1 MSFCIL
7 CGRELKDYTCDRCEC
22 MLEETVKTGL
32 SAIVCAIPRLER
44 MNLKEAVE
52 QVLRETNAGEYT
64 VDIPLNLPNADV
76 KFVVFL
82 PKLGNV
88 MDVLTQLAENYGAKI
103 EVIEYE
109 KLIRF
114 FPNNHFP
121 SLRTF
126 A

>member
-1 MSFCIL
+1 M
-7 CGRELKDYTCDRCEC
+7 
-22 MLEETVKTGL
+22 KTGL

-88 MDVLTQLAENYGAKI
+88 MDVLTQLAETYGAKI

-109 KLIRF
+109 KLICF